1 MTYLWGGMILMG
13 IIYGAFAGNLQ
24 AVTEAVVSSA
34 GEAVSLC
41 ITMAGITAMWT
52 GIMKIAENTGLVTSL
67 AEKMR
72 PVLRFLFPGLNPES
86 PACHYISLNFLSN
99 LFGISWASTSAG
111 LCAMKELDR
120 LKRSREK
127 ETEKEKT
134 GEATATKEMCTFL
147 IINVSS
153 LQLIPMNLIAYRA
166 KYGSTDPAAIV
177 GPGILATGISTIAAV
192 IFCKIMDRKKGRSTP
207 L

>member
-1 MTYLWGGMILMG
+1 
-13 IIYGAFAGNLQ
+13 
-24 AVTEAVVSSA
+24 
-34 GEAVSLC
+34 
-41 ITMAGITAMWT
+41 
-52 GIMKIAENTGLVTSL
+52 
-67 AEKMR
+67 
-72 PVLRFLFPGLNPES
+72 
-86 PACHYISLNFLSN
+86 
-99 LFGISWASTSAG
+99 
-111 LCAMKELDR
+111 MKELDR
-120 LKRSREK
+120 LRRSKEK
-127 ETEKEKT
+127 GTEKEKT